1 MTKTIQQALLSFA
14 SEIGDRV
21 REVDF
26 GFDKS
31 ITLLKFTP
39 TTKLGGE
46 FIVLFRPIESTAIV
60 TL

>member
-1 MTKTIQQALLSFA
+1 MQQALLSFA

>member
-1 MTKTIQQALLSFA
+1 MTKTMQQALLSFA

-39 TTKLGGE
+39 TTRLG
-46 FIVLFRPIESTAIV
+46 AIYCLV
-60 TL
+60 